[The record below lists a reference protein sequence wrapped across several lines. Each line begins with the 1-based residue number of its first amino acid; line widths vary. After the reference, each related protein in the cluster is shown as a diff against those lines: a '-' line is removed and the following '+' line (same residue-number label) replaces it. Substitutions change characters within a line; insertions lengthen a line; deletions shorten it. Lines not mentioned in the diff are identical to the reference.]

1 MAEHIDRAK
10 LLSVIDKC
18 NECKKASRRISFG
31 CQKIFMCLYLK
42 THKIIVK
49 GYIALLA
56 RNSMGIIIPDYDIE
70 KEI

>member
-1 MAEHIDRAK
+1 
-10 LLSVIDKC
+10 
-18 NECKKASRRISFG
+18 
-31 CQKIFMCLYLK
+31 MCLYLK

-70 KEI
+70 KVKLIIYICGAFFSKSRETTSFFFLQFY